1 MMRPSSFYRISD
13 PFSGRRRDFVL
24 VKVCGKGLI
33 LFDPLNWF
41 DWGEEASAVV
51 GGGGGGDSGD
61 GSSDADGGGVCCVD
75 VGMGV
80 WYVLV

>member
-41 DWGEEASAVV
+41 D
-51 GGGGGGDSGD
+51 
-61 GSSDADGGGVCCVD
+61 
-75 VGMGV
+75 
-80 WYVLV
+80 